1 MDRRYRIL
9 IALAPSA
16 DGAHRAVA
24 RALRDAGAE
33 IIHLGESRAPEG
45 IAGAALQE
53 DADAL
58 VIWPDSAWD
67 ADGIAALRA
76 ALDAAD
82 LADVPLIVAAPGD
95 HPATGDRVTWIDA
108 ARDAKEIAADVLA
121 RLAAAR

>member
-1 MDRRYRIL
+1 MDRRIRIL
-9 IALAPSA
+9 IALAPAA

-58 VIWPDSAWD
+58 VVWPDSAWD
-67 ADGIAALRA
+67 TDGIAALRA
-76 ALDAAD
+76 ALDALD
-82 LADVPLIVAAPGD
+82 LSDVPLFATAPTN
-95 HPATGDRVTWIDA
+95 HPATPGRVTWIDA
-108 ARDAKEIAADVLA
+108 DRDAKAIATDVIG
-121 RLAAAR
+121 RLAAAH